1 MRMRCLFLA
10 GAASLLV
17 LSCGKTPEKE
27 KPEAKPEITVPSE
40 SQAVFSSGLSFEAGP
55 QVQTSKVS
63 FTTTASW
70 SADVTDT
77 RASAWL
83 SVQPASGAAGT
94 VNMTV
99 SAQPNT
105 VEDARRATVTIKC
118 GTVTKAFT
126 VTQAGAPPSDIP
138 VTSVTLDKE
147 RIDMVVGGTVTLTAT
162 VTPDDATDKI
172 VTWSSTDATVI
183 SVDQKGTVTALKGG
197 TATITAAAGDKSAT
211 AFVDVLEVTP
221 GSVEIEGKG
230 GRFDVSVITTRSY
243 HISSKPDWV
252 QELSVEKQVHH
263 FEVPANDS
271 DQERSGVI
279 SICDDEGT
287 CLACLVKQAGFQ
299 QLEVDLD
306 ELFFD
311 LNGGRQEVKVSSTM
325 DWTVSSSENWCTVSP
340 SGGSYDGVFTIF
352 IGEFK
357 TEGTRSAIVTL
368 KGGDLAR
375 TIKILQEGIVPFS
388 VTPTSVEFGESGG
401 DFEVKVK
408 SSFDYHLNGMPDWV
422 SQVSVQNKTHIFQIA
437 ANPLEQERSG
447 IISFCDDNGTCLA
460 VSVKQAAHIPN
471 PNDIDWNRDF
481 YHRSL
486 IMRFTATW
494 CPHCPL
500 MRQTVLR
507 AMADYPDKLIH
518 VAIHGYDSN
527 LFSSSVSSLIHT
539 YGIPAYP
546 TGVVDGR
553 IQIRNES
560 VDIAAPKIIAAAKE
574 TESLYGT
581 NTGIAVNSSLSG
593 RKVSIHLTAYSKK
606 AGNYK
611 LTILL
616 LEDGIITPQ
625 SGASGIFVHDDV
637 ARIVVTDARGDAF
650 SLSQNQSYQSFSYSA
665 TIPEEYKIDNMK
677 ILAYIQDQNG
687 SYIDNSL
694 MAPIGKNIVVQQV
707 SKLPGGGNEGLVTG
721 DDINLH

>member
-1 MRMRCLFLA
+1 MRCLFLA

-17 LSCGKTPEKE
+17 LSCGKT
-27 KPEAKPEITVPSE
+27 PEAKPEITVPSE

-408 SSFDYHLNGMPDWV
+408 SSFDYHLNGMPD
-422 SQVSVQNKTHIFQIA
+422 
-437 ANPLEQERSG
+437 
-447 IISFCDDNGTCLA
+447 
-460 VSVKQAAHIPN
+460 
-471 PNDIDWNRDF
+471 
-481 YHRSL
+481 
-486 IMRFTATW
+486 
-494 CPHCPL
+494 
-500 MRQTVLR
+500 
-507 AMADYPDKLIH
+507 
-518 VAIHGYDSN
+518 
-527 LFSSSVSSLIHT
+527 
-539 YGIPAYP
+539 
-546 TGVVDGR
+546 
-553 IQIRNES
+553 
-560 VDIAAPKIIAAAKE
+560 
-574 TESLYGT
+574 
-581 NTGIAVNSSLSG
+581 
-593 RKVSIHLTAYSKK
+593 
-606 AGNYK
+606 
-611 LTILL
+611 
-616 LEDGIITPQ
+616 
-625 SGASGIFVHDDV
+625 
-637 ARIVVTDARGDAF
+637 
-650 SLSQNQSYQSFSYSA
+650 
-665 TIPEEYKIDNMK
+665 
-677 ILAYIQDQNG
+677 
-687 SYIDNSL
+687 
-694 MAPIGKNIVVQQV
+694 
-707 SKLPGGGNEGLVTG
+707 
-721 DDINLH
+721 